1 MGDALDRIRKKQR
14 PKVQPRSTQ
23 VDQKSEDIQISRH
36 TQSDLVEK
44 SRHIDDP
51 TYRHIEADKKTDS
64 RHIDANMSELLEG
77 GKPLVSEDSRHID
90 VSTYRHTDLNMS
102 DIPEEVEVKRS
113 TFRLEAEL
121 INRLHRL
128 CKDAGISREVFIE
141 AMFEHIETHPPTLNQ
156 VLVDAA
162 MKHEHRLQLANR
174 KRAASMVKKFGN

>member
-36 TQSDLVEK
+36 TQSDAVEE
-44 SRHIDDP
+44 SEPIS
-51 TYRHIEADKKTDS
+51 E
-64 RHIDANMSELLEG
+64 NMSESLEDG
-77 GKPLVSEDSRHID
+77 NFLESKELSHIYA
-90 VSTYRHTDLNMS
+90 STYRHTDLNMS
-102 DIPEEVEVKRS
+102 DTPEEAEVKRS

-141 AMFEHIETHPPTLNQ
+141 AMFEHIETHPPALNQ
-156 VLVDAA
+156 VLVNAA

>member
-23 VDQKSEDIQISRH
+23 VAQKSEDIQMSRH
-36 TQSDLVEK
+36 TQSDSAEE

-51 TYRHIEADKKTDS
+51 TYRHI
-64 RHIDANMSELLEG
+64 G
-77 GKPLVSEDSRHID
+77 
-90 VSTYRHTDLNMS
+90 LNMS
-102 DIPEEVEVKRS
+102 DIPEDVEVKRS

-141 AMFEHIETHPPTLNQ
+141 AMFEHIETHPPALNQ